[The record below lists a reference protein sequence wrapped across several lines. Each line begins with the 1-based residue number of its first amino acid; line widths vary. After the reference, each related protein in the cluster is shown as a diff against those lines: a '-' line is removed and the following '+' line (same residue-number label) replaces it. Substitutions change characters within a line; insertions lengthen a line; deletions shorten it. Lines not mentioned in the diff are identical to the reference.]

1 MLIVAGGCKSLQI
14 VCATN
19 LSDPEWTVQFSPGLQ
34 GKGPD
39 LAGSLQERI
48 LDGRELAAAE
58 I

>member
-1 MLIVAGGCKSLQI
+1 MLLVAGGCESLQI

-19 LSDPEWTVQFSPGLQ
+19 VFDPEWTVQFSPGHQ
-34 GKGPD
+34 GKGSD

>member
-1 MLIVAGGCKSLQI
+1 MLLVAGGCKSLQI

-39 LAGSLQERI
+39 LASSLQERI
-48 LDGRELAAAE
+48 PDESELAAAK